1 MSTRVC
7 SEQYRLDKSDFEG
20 IIKDLHQE
28 EIVLTDGQWIE
39 IAREIVGRMD
49 NFVEVLLSDIAN
61 DVIDG
66 NYDE

>member
-7 SEQYRLDKSDFEG
+7 SEQYNLDKSDFEG

-28 EIVLTDGQWIE
+28 EIVLTDGQWTE